1 MLGRRNSLLRSL
13 LLLLLAIFLLFVRD
27 VDAVQAAD
35 SNEDDDSVES
45 DGAMDDTADEEIKFY
60 RELKSSEQDVRIKE
74 QALRVAE
81 ANLRAFKLDDSDVRE
96 AKTNFSNAMVEEE
109 DDHAD
114 LDDKNDTL
122 IEAEKELKVA
132 QNISKRALHRE
143 EVLLNASR
151 KANLHYKVVLGN
163 VTQLRNASA
172 LAKEHVQMILFAE
185 AKKRAALVLKDAVAK
200 VAALKR
206 VAAGHHIFENL
217 RDQLAEIKKHKQ
229 AKDMDE
235 SALAELIAKAKETA
249 KNVRNLRDEMQEAQ
263 ETTGDAKKK
272 LEDLIKQGRA
282 PEGSIPGPEADK
294 YMEKVRT
301 IKDWI
306 AALDLKHAGAQKN
319 ITTMRLVKYRAKKLK
334 AALAMVAEIEAAEIA
349 AKGNFTMAEQK
360 FYNSTLKL
368 KKANHVYHLMH
379 TTHKTEVVLE
389 KDRLNER
396 LEEAKFAL
404 SAAKQKLERMQDARK
419 AMENAKQKTEESSKQ
434 LEKTSELARDVK
446 KDDPFVPPR
455 LRNSGDIDLAPPAKN
470 PMDVATRE
478 LVWGDGKGAEQAFST
493 LVNDMEAKAKK
504 DAQKELLKSL
514 PIERQQAAM
523 KNVLKDHPLTKAK
536 TESHRF
542 KESNGWVEPKLNDNS
557 NLHQHRF
564 AAIKAHLKRS
574 RARAH
579 AKASHGTM
587 IWKAGGRLGTGNRM
601 NSKVEDHS
609 EWTVVSN
616 SDIFAESKKAAV
628 QTNVEALKSQPSHC
642 YDGVKD
648 YGETG
653 VDCGGACARKC
664 GLQHVQMLPDKD
676 NKYHHV
682 TIVPNDS
689 ARATGETPEIVKK
702 LTDCDKSGTRCS
714 HATDLNDPNL
724 RVVSEKHAK

>member
-1 MLGRRNSLLRSL
+1 MARRRNSMLRCL
-13 LLLLLAIFLLFVRD
+13 LLLLLAIVIALVYD
-27 VDAVQAAD
+27 VDATRAVD
-35 SNEDDDSVES
+35 SNEDDETVES
-45 DGAMDDTADEEIKFY
+45 GGSMDDTADEEAKFY

-74 QALRVAE
+74 QALRVAK
-81 ANLRAFKLDDSDVRE
+81 ADLRAFKLDDSDVRE
-96 AKTNFSNAMVEEE
+96 AKANFSNAVVEEE

-114 LDDKNDTL
+114 LDDKNETL

-132 QNISKRALHRE
+132 RNISKRALHRE

-151 KANLHYKVVLGN
+151 KARLHYKVVLGN
-163 VTQLRNASA
+163 VTQLKNASA
-172 LAKEHVQMILFAE
+172 LAEEHVQQVLFAE

-217 RDQLAEIKKHKQ
+217 REQLGEIKKHKQ
-229 AKDMDE
+229 AKDMDGA
-235 SALAELIAKAKETA
+235 ALAELIAKAKETA
-249 KNVRNLRDEMQEAQ
+249 KNVRNLREEMQEAQ
-263 ETTGDAKKK
+263 ETTEDAKKK

-294 YMEKVRT
+294 YLEKVRT

-334 AALAMVAEIEAAEIA
+334 AALAMVAQIEAAEIA
-349 AKGNFTMAEQK
+349 AKGNFTLAEQK
-360 FYNSTLKL
+360 YYNSTLEL
-368 KKANHVYHLMH
+368 KKTNHAYHLKH
-379 TTHKTEVVLE
+379 TTYKTEVVLE

-396 LEEAKFAL
+396 LEETKFAL
-404 SAAKQKLERMQDARK
+404 SAAKQKLQRMQDARK
-419 AMENAKQKTEESSKQ
+419 AMESAKQKTEESSKQ
-434 LEKTSELARDVK
+434 LEKTTELAQDVE

-455 LRNSGDIDLAPPAKN
+455 LRNSGDVNLAPPAKN
-470 PMDVATRE
+470 PMEIATRE

-504 DAQKELLKSL
+504 DAQTELQKSL
-514 PIERQQAAM
+514 PIERQQAAIR
-523 KNVLKDHPLTKAK
+523 NALKDHPLTKAK
-536 TESHRF
+536 TEPHRF
-542 KESNGWVEPKLNDNS
+542 RESNGWVEPKLNDNS
-557 NLHQHRF
+557 YLYQHRF
-564 AAIKAHLKRS
+564 AATKAHLKRS
-574 RARAH
+574 RVRAH
-579 AKASHGTM
+579 AKATQGAM
-587 IWKAGGRLGTGNRM
+587 IWKAGGRLGTSNRI
-601 NSKVEDHS
+601 NSKAEDHS
-609 EWTVVSN
+609 AWTVVSN
-616 SDIFAESKKAAV
+616 NDIFAENQKAEV
-628 QTNVEALKSQPSHC
+628 QTNFDPLKSQPSHC

-648 YGETG
+648 NGETG

-664 GLQHVQMLPDKD
+664 GLHHVQMLPDKA

-689 ARATGETPEIVKK
+689 ARASGTTPEIVKK
-702 LTDCDKSGTRCS
+702 LTDCDKPGKRCS
-714 HATDLNDPNL
+714 HAKDLNDPNI